1 MKIILLPIILV
12 IDEFHTVDSY
22 DKYENNK
29 ELEEYKAYLLKQRVN
44 VEGRVGAIVMNCNPF
59 TLGHQYLIESA
70 LKKVSFLYI
79 FVVSEDKSEFKFVL
93 EGTKHLSNIKVIPSG
108 KFIISQNT
116 FSSYFEKSKKQDII
130 IDTTEDVE
138 IFARH
143 IAPVLGVSVRFL
155 GEEPFDMIT
164 RQYNN
169 KMLEILPR
177 YGIDVDIIKRKEVEN
192 QVISASK
199 VRKLIEENKIEEI
212 RKFVPI
218 CTLGFLIKK
227 YISK

>member
-1 MKIILLPIILV
+1 MKL
-12 IDEFHTVDSY
+12 
-22 DKYENNK
+22 
-29 ELEEYKAYLLKQRVN
+29 
-44 VEGRVGAIVMNCNPF
+44 
-59 TLGHQYLIESA
+59 
-70 LKKVSFLYI
+70 
-79 FVVSEDKSEFKFVL
+79 VL

-218 CTLGFLIKK
+218 CTLEFLIKK

>member
-1 MKIILLPIILV
+1 
-12 IDEFHTVDSY
+12 
-22 DKYENNK
+22 
-29 ELEEYKAYLLKQRVN
+29 
-44 VEGRVGAIVMNCNPF
+44 
-59 TLGHQYLIESA
+59 
-70 LKKVSFLYI
+70 
-79 FVVSEDKSEFKFVL
+79 
-93 EGTKHLSNIKVIPSG
+93 
-108 KFIISQNT
+108 
-116 FSSYFEKSKKQDII
+116 
-130 IDTTEDVE
+130 
-138 IFARH
+138 
-143 IAPVLGVSVRFL
+143 
-155 GEEPFDMIT
+155 MIT

-218 CTLGFLIKK
+218 CTLEFLIKK

>member
-1 MKIILLPIILV
+1 
-12 IDEFHTVDSY
+12 
-22 DKYENNK
+22 
-29 ELEEYKAYLLKQRVN
+29 
-44 VEGRVGAIVMNCNPF
+44 MNCNPF

-79 FVVSEDKSEFKFVL
+79 FVVSEDKSEFKFQDRMKLVL

-218 CTLGFLIKK
+218 CTLEFLIKK
-227 YISK
+227 YL

>member
-1 MKIILLPIILV
+1 M
-12 IDEFHTVDSY
+12 
-22 DKYENNK
+22 
-29 ELEEYKAYLLKQRVN
+29 
-44 VEGRVGAIVMNCNPF
+44 EGRVGAIVMNCNPF

-79 FVVSEDKSEFKFVL
+79 FVVSEDKSEFKFQDRMKLVL

-116 FSSYFEKSKKQDII
+116 FSSYFEKYKKQDII

-218 CTLGFLIKK
+218 CTLEFLIKK

>member
-1 MKIILLPIILV
+1 MW
-12 IDEFHTVDSY
+12 
-22 DKYENNK
+22 K
-29 ELEEYKAYLLKQRVN
+29 E
-44 VEGRVGAIVMNCNPF
+44 GAIVMNCNPF

-79 FVVSEDKSEFKFVL
+79 FVVSEDKSEFKFQDRMKLVL

-218 CTLGFLIKK
+218 CTLEFLIKK